1 MKSAHSESKY
11 QISPPLLASLFCVS
25 LSSEPPQ
32 QVKDEGQPILH
43 QGNHYQ
49 NVPLTLDLSG
59 QCYWDYQL
67 QQWFLQRDN
76 FQKKVIFSDIV
87 ISLWTLPPLV
97 TMSLNLMFFF

>member
-49 NVPLTLDLSG
+49 NVPLTLDPSG
-59 QCYWDYQL
+59 AGVVNGIGIT
-67 QQWFLQRDN
+67 N
-76 FQKKVIFSDIV
+76 FNSGFH
-87 ISLWTLPPLV
+87 LP
-97 TMSLNLMFFF
+97 